1 MSPILYSILTG
12 PAYADQLPYDASGTP
27 QLVVQDTKYE
37 KIYIQKPVIKGND
50 REASFNS
57 EEEIFVY
64 MNMHAHLIEKNI
76 SVYNDT
82 NISFL
87 YQGCD
92 YTKHPLSCS
101 VEHNHWMLQP
111 MITLDKDRHTI
122 SLLLYNEHGEV
133 VAQSSKGKK
142 RKIKYLN
149 KKSST
154 ISVGEEETSSVDYEV
169 DKYRVKIP
177 IAAAPTK
184 KTEEFEP
191 VKVEEKPLLTE
202 YEIHQAVMMLCLS
215 VK

>member
-1 MSPILYSILTG
+1 MSPILYSIFTG
-12 PAYADQLPYDASGTP
+12 PAYADQLPYDANGTP

-50 REASFNS
+50 RAASFNS

-64 MNMHAHLIEKNI
+64 MNMHAHLIEKNL

-87 YQGCD
+87 YNDCD
-92 YTKHPLSCS
+92 YTKYPLGCS
-101 VEHNHWMLQP
+101 IDHNHWMLQP
-111 MITLDKDRHTI
+111 IITLDKDRHTI

-133 VAQSSKGKK
+133 IAQSSKVKK
-142 RKIKYLN
+142 RKVKILN
-149 KKSST
+149 K
-154 ISVGEEETSSVDYEV
+154 
-169 DKYRVKIP
+169 VKIP
-177 IAAAPTK
+177 IAAAPIK
-184 KTEEFEP
+184 KTEDLEP
-191 VKVEEKPLLTE
+191 IRIEEKPLLTE